1 MGLLAAAIAK
11 GTVKQLTELGKSGLK
26 RLLKEPLV
34 QTAATNTQKHYE
46 EIEVREALIKWSK
59 SDGFVEVLTDLKE
72 GATQDLAA
80 AVPQFVE
87 STEFYDGDQTQDTAL
102 RVIEDFII
110 EILDQ
115 LYKSPDGLRV
125 HADRQEVLQ
134 SEVKAQITAE

>member
-115 LYKSPDGLRV
+115 LYKSPHYCPNV
-125 HADRQEVLQ
+125 C
-134 SEVKAQITAE
+134 